1 MESYP
6 ELEDARRKLE
16 GTSTATFATHTGGY
30 PISSEPKQV
39 GHLIEITSSP
49 GRLQWSMLSVV
60 VQPFPLPLYVLQVSS
75 R

>member
-1 MESYP
+1 MEPYL

-30 PISSEPKQV
+30 PVSSEPEQA
-39 GHLIEITSSP
+39 GHLIGITSSP
-49 GRLQWSMLSVV
+49 GRLQSSMLSAV
-60 VQPFPLPLYVLQVSS
+60 VQPFSFTVHVLQGSS

>member
-1 MESYP
+1 MEQYL

-16 GTSTATFATHTGGY
+16 GTSTAAFATHMGGY
-30 PISSEPKQV
+30 PVSSEPKQA

-49 GRLQWSMLSVV
+49 GRLQSSMPSVV
-60 VQPFPLPLYVLQVSS
+60 VQSFSSTVRVLQGSS